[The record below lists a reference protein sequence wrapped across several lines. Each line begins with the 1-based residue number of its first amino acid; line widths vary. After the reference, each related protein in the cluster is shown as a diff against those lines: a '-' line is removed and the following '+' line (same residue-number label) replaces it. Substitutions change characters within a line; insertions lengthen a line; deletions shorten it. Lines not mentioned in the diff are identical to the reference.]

1 MGMKSEVESKT
12 EVLFRTAFLERSA
25 FNSSL
30 LNEKDKR
37 YLRNL
42 TIPLDYTTPLRY
54 SYHTVTMEAAVI
66 GTNVGIGKFYSM
78 CSGYLMGKLVRQ
90 GVQYGG
96 TRYRSILNC
105 LPTIDEKYF
114 SMGYNYYNGMLYP
127 VNEFKIRLLEGIGGN
142 SVMVQID
149 NLGVR
154 ELSVDSNFD
163 IFEWS
168 FDYEKYVKPIR
179 VDSVERLKDT
189 SHSSYCEVLN
199 KYLVNSVEKLIK
211 CTVPTDR
218 VMAALSA
225 IEEGLKLGSSISEPE
240 IEPTTGLMWV

>member
-1 MGMKSEVESKT
+1 MTLMQ
-12 EVLFRTAFLERSA
+12 
-25 FNSSL
+25 SL
-30 LNEKDKR
+30 QNA
-37 YLRNL
+37 
-42 TIPLDYTTPLRY
+42 IW
-54 SYHTVTMEAAVI
+54 S
-66 GTNVGIGKFYSM
+66 
-78 CSGYLMGKLVRQ
+78 Q
-90 GVQYGG
+90 
-96 TRYRSILNC
+96 
-105 LPTIDEKYF
+105 LPTRFFETVKA
-114 SMGYNYYNGMLYP
+114 
-127 VNEFKIRLLEGIGGN
+127 
-142 SVMVQID
+142 
-149 NLGVR
+149 NLSKNVSVR

-168 FDYEKYVKPIR
+168 LDYEKYVKPIR

-240 IEPTTGLMWV
+240 IEPTTGLMWI